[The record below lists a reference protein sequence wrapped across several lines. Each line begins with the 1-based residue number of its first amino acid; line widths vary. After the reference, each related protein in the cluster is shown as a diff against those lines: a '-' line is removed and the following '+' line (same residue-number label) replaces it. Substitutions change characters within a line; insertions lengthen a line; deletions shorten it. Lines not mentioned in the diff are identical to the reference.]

1 MRFGAALTRTRHWY
15 ALVAFA
21 LLVACGAPAA
31 APAKPPAASGSALA
45 APPAPAGGAPAAP
58 PAASAPASGSVQ
70 PLQPA
75 VSVKAGAY
83 ELSGNAGLFVAF
95 DRGYFRDEGLDV
107 ELVDVRNT
115 PDQIPML
122 ATGEMHVGVG
132 VLDPAIF
139 NAVARDIPLKIAAPV
154 SVTKP
159 EERGLNGLVVRKD
172 LVDSGQY
179 TSLKDVKGHTIA
191 RPFGGGVPPYYVDWI
206 IRTAGLTPADLQP
219 TIMTFPDMLP
229 AFGNKAI
236 DSAILVE
243 PFVSIAQGQG
253 TIVGPVVTLNE
264 MVPNL
269 STLVLMMSPVFAREQ
284 PEAAK
289 RFVTAWLRGQ
299 RDYGRVTKDEAARA
313 EIVDILVKYLPIKD
327 PNVLTRTL
335 NDSVT
340 PNGELDEAVLDDMQG
355 YFVQIGS
362 QSQRVEL
369 SRIIDRTY
377 LDYAL
382 GRLGRVQ

>member
-1 MRFGAALTRTRHWY
+1 MSVRGALARAHWGY
-15 ALVAFA
+15 SLLAVG

-31 APAKPPAASGSALA
+31 APAKPPAASGSAPIA
-45 APPAPAGGAPAAP
+45 APAPAGGAPVAP
-58 PAASAPASGSVQ
+58 PAASAPASASVQ

-83 ELSGNAGLFVAF
+83 ELTGNAGLFVAY
-95 DRGYFRDEGLDV
+95 DRGYFREEGLDV
-107 ELVDVRNT
+107 ELIDVRNT

-159 EERGLNGLVVRKD
+159 EERGLNGLVIRKD

-179 TSLKDVKGHTIA
+179 TALKDVKGHTIA

-206 IRTAGLTPADLQP
+206 VRTAGLTASDVNP

-243 PFVSIAQGQG
+243 PFVTIAQGQG

-299 RDYGRVTKDEAARA
+299 RDYGRVTKDDAARA

-327 PNVLTRTL
+327 PNVITRTL
-335 NDSVT
+335 NDSVM
-340 PNGELDEAVLDDMQG
+340 PNGELDQAVLDDMQG

-362 QSQRVEL
+362 QQQRVDL
-369 SRIIDRTY
+369 SRVIDRTY
-377 LDYAL
+377 LDYAV
-382 GRLGRVQ
+382 GRLGRAQ

>member
-1 MRFGAALTRTRHWY
+1 MSICGAPNRTRRCF
-15 ALVAFA
+15 ALVALG

-31 APAKPPAASGSALA
+31 VPAKPPAASGSAPA
-45 APPAPAGGAPAAP
+45 TAPAPASGAPAAP
-58 PAASAPASGSVQ
+58 PAASAAASGSVQ

-75 VSVKAGAY
+75 VPVKASAY
-83 ELSGNAGLFVAF
+83 ELTGNAGLFIAF
-95 DRGYFRDEGLDV
+95 EKGYFREEGLDV

-115 PDQIPML
+115 PDQLPML

-139 NAVARDIPLKIAAPV
+139 NAVTRDIPVKIVAPV

-206 IRTAGLTPADLQP
+206 VRTAGLTPADVQP

-269 STLVLMMSPVFAREQ
+269 TTLVMTMSPVFAREQ

-299 RDYGRVTKDEAARA
+299 RDYGRVTRDEAARA
-313 EIVDILVKYLPIKD
+313 EIVDILVKYLPIKN
-327 PNVLTRTL
+327 PAVLTRTF
-335 NDSVT
+335 NDSVS
-340 PNGELDEAVLDDMQG
+340 PNGDIDQAVLDEMQG

-362 QSQRVEL
+362 QQQRVDL
-369 SRIIDRTY
+369 NRVIDRTY
-377 LDYAL
+377 LDYAVA
-382 GRLGRVQ
+382 RLGRVQ